1 MHQAE
6 IQSTNAP
13 LLTRVSLSFS
23 HTHSLSFSLSLS
35 LPLSHTRRIPLIF
48 VIEESA
54 LPETVVFLCYIQNVN
69 LEENALSTPVS
80 GHIRSDRKRGT
91 LSSNLS
97 PCNLLEL
104 DTLRYYVRRQ
114 REKQNIRV
122 TRVKKNREE
131 SVSRLIYIDICMLQ
145 AFLT

>member
-1 MHQAE
+1 M
-6 IQSTNAP
+6 
-13 LLTRVSLSFS
+13 
-23 HTHSLSFSLSLS
+23 
-35 LPLSHTRRIPLIF
+35 
-48 VIEESA
+48 
-54 LPETVVFLCYIQNVN
+54 FLCYIQNVN

-91 LSSNLS
+91 LFSNLS

-104 DTLRYYVRRQ
+104 DTLRYYERRQ

-131 SVSRLIYIDICMLQ
+131 SVSHLIYIDICMLQ

>member
-1 MHQAE
+1 M
-6 IQSTNAP
+6 
-13 LLTRVSLSFS
+13 
-23 HTHSLSFSLSLS
+23 
-35 LPLSHTRRIPLIF
+35 
-48 VIEESA
+48 
-54 LPETVVFLCYIQNVN
+54 FLCYIQNVN

-91 LSSNLS
+91 LFSNLS

-131 SVSRLIYIDICMLQ
+131 SVSRPIYIDICMLQ